1 MKKITDMALD
11 WHSDGMSDKQVIDNV
26 ADEIM
31 IDIIDKYDLDLN
43 EPQTAKLEMLLCE
56 ITTDNIEWDLLDDA
70 DKEVAAYEDAKRSA
84 IYK

>member
-11 WHSDGMSDKQVIDNV
+11 WHSEGMTDKQVVDNV
-26 ADEIM
+26 ADDIM
-31 IDIIDKYDLDLN
+31 NEIIDKYDLDLN
-43 EPQTAKLEMLLCE
+43 EPQIAKLEMLLCE
-56 ITTDNIEWDLLDDA
+56 ITSDNIEWDLLDDA